1 MKNGKMSIAAKTLA
15 FLLTVSAAGKAQV
28 VINSDIIDSGG
39 GFAFLASS
47 SGQQLAAGTIAF
59 FWFDSL
65 SQTATIQTWAKASDW
80 TGSALFANTLGTL
93 SVGTGYDGAA
103 GLFSGPID
111 IANLASAAVG
121 KSFAAAVTTSA
132 GELGV
137 FKFDDVLPV
146 NTPAPNPATPVAAI
160 LADVDLPGVL
170 VGNFNSNSSFVFGT
184 DTLPGE
190 MYSLI
195 PEPSTGALMMIG
207 AAGLVAL
214 RRLRKV

>member
-1 MKNGKMSIAAKTLA
+1 MKIMELPKLAKVVAVWLA
-15 FLLTVSAAGKAQV
+15 LITVGRAQV

-47 SGQQLAAGTIAF
+47 TGQQLASGTIAF

-65 SQTATIQTWAKASDW
+65 TQTTTVQSWKKASDW
-80 TGSALFANTLGTL
+80 TGSALFSNTLGTL
-93 SVGTGYDGAA
+93 SVGTGYGGVA

-121 KSFAAAVTTSA
+121 KSFAAAVTTSS

-146 NTPAPNPATPVAAI
+146 NTPAPN
-160 LADVDLPGVL
+160 L
-170 VGNFNSNSSFVFGT
+170 
-184 DTLPGE
+184 
-190 MYSLI
+190 SLI
-195 PEPSTGALMMIG
+195 HI
-207 AAGLVAL
+207 
-214 RRLRKV
+214 

>member
-1 MKNGKMSIAAKTLA
+1 MKIMKLSKL
-15 FLLTVSAAGKAQV
+15 VSVLVICFALITTGRAQV
-28 VINSDIIDSGG
+28 VINSDIIDAGG

-47 SGQQLAAGTIAF
+47 TGQQLASGTIAF

-65 SQTATIQTWAKASDW
+65 TQTTTIQSWTKASDW
-80 TGSALFANTLGTL
+80 TGSALFSNTLGTL
-93 SVGTGYDGAA
+93 SVGTGYGGAA

-170 VGNFNSNSSFVFGT
+170 VGNFDANSSFVFGT

>member
-1 MKNGKMSIAAKTLA
+1 MKITKFARVLCVWLVLTTAA
-15 FLLTVSAAGKAQV
+15 KAQV
-28 VINSDIIDSGG
+28 VINSDIIDADG

-47 SGQQLAAGTIAF
+47 TGQQLASGTIAF

-65 SQTATIQTWAKASDW
+65 TQSSTIQSWTKASDW
-80 TGSALFANTLGTL
+80 TGSALFSNSLGTL
-93 SVGTGYDGAA
+93 SVGAGYEGAA
-103 GLFSGPID
+103 GLFSGPVD

-121 KSFAAAVTTSA
+121 KAFAAAVTTSA

-137 FKFDDVLPV
+137 FKFADVLPV

-160 LADVDLPGVL
+160 LADVNLPGVL
-170 VGNFNSNSSFVFGT
+170 VGGYTASSSFVFGT

-190 MYSLI
+190 RYALI